1 MRHIWKV
8 GKGFGKKSF
17 EDAIKSSSK
26 GDTLLIEPG
35 TYHFPKGYNINE
47 LEIKG
52 AGNQPNDV
60 VLNGF
65 FSLQNNAKLN
75 LSNLMLSA
83 PREMNALHISG
94 NSSLFLKNVIV
105 NGEETGRYPTI
116 WCVNSYLNISASEIY
131 FNQDSPYGIYIQ
143 ESSKLEITSTVADS
157 IYASQSKVYLNNVQ
171 MQVILYLEN
180 ESNAESAGVL
190 DFPRQNPNKY
200 VLTVYSGSRANLA
213 LVNGDEDH
221 IEANV
226 DNGLLIINTIE
237 LGESNIFDIY
247 HNDQSTVEASGER
260 VFVQNI
266 DEQTA
271 EGSAS
276 QNAVLQET
284 NSEEQFAE
292 ETESGNGEA
301 DQLDEEIDEQTLEK
315 KEPLQEEE
323 KSALEQ
329 LNEMYGLT
337 ELKKQIKQFINTIK
351 FNQSRKQKGLKA
363 APLNLH
369 SIFLGNPGTGKTTV
383 ARLLGKVLYQEGV
396 IPADNFVEVT
406 RKDLVGL
413 HIGETAPKTQAVL
426 DRARGGILFI
436 DEAYALHSASDND
449 FGAEAVETILKFMED
464 NRDEIMIIFAGYFDD
479 MQNFLTM
486 NSGLASRIPNE
497 FVFDDYSSFE
507 IAEIGYLDILD
518 QDYIVNE
525 EKYKEVVMNQY
536 GRSVDESNARWV
548 RNFNQKL
555 IITMANRVIEMGSE
569 DTQTILS
576 KDIDALIGNSG
587 ENKEEK
593 ITELLSQLN
602 DLIGLEEIKDYV
614 QRLVKQVKIDKM
626 LAEQGELPFN
636 PTYHMIFEGNP
647 GTGKTTVANILASLF
662 YYLDILP
669 SKNVKVVDRADL
681 VGSYIGH
688 TEKNTKRIIN
698 QAMGGV
704 LFIDEAYQLTNNSE
718 NDFGKQAVE
727 TLLTYL
733 ENYRDK
739 FVVILAGYT
748 KEMEKFLDMN
758 PGLRSRIPEKIIFP
772 DYHPDD
778 IATVVEKNITK
789 HWQVDS
795 AYLRSVVSDIYR
807 HLPESEK
814 ANARWAR
821 NFSEKLIQNHK
832 IWISDNQLSGTE
844 MKQISTELLDK
855 TYASYQN
862 SMG

>member
-8 GKGFGKKSF
+8 GKGFGKKSL
-17 EDAIKSSSK
+17 EDAMNSSAK
-26 GDTLLIEPG
+26 GDTILIEPG
-35 TYHFPKGYNINE
+35 TYHFPKGFNINE
-47 LEIKG
+47 LELKG
-52 AGNQPNDV
+52 AGKQPNDV

-65 FSLQNNAKLN
+65 FSLQNKAKLN
-75 LSNLMLSA
+75 LSNLTLSA

-94 NSSLFLKNVIV
+94 NSNLFMKNVIV

-143 ESSKLEITSTVADS
+143 EGSKLEITSTVADS
-157 IYASQSKVYLNNVQ
+157 IYASQSKVYSNNVQ
-171 MQVILYLEN
+171 IQVILYLEN
-180 ESNAESAGVL
+180 ESIAESAGVL
-190 DFPRQNPNKY
+190 DFPRQNPDKY

-213 LVNGDEDH
+213 LVTGDEDH

-226 DNGLLIINTIE
+226 DNGLLVIHTIE

-247 HNDQSTVEASGER
+247 HNDQSTVEADGER
-260 VFVQNI
+260 VVIQNR
-266 DEQTA
+266 DEQTVQ
-271 EGSAS
+271 ENAS
-276 QNAVLQET
+276 QNAVFQKET
-284 NSEEQFAE
+284 NTEDRYVE
-292 ETESGNGEA
+292 ETESSNEEINQLEEEA
-301 DQLDEEIDEQTLEK
+301 DEQIPENK
-315 KEPLQEEE
+315 PLQEEE

-351 FNQSRKQKGLKA
+351 FNQSRKSKGLKA
-363 APLNLH
+363 ASLNLH

-396 IPADNFVEVT
+396 IPADNFEEVT

-426 DRARGGILFI
+426 ERARGGILFI
-436 DEAYALHSASDND
+436 DEAYTLHSASDND

-479 MQNFLTM
+479 MQNFLSM

-518 QDYIVNE
+518 QDYVIDE
-525 EKYKEVVMNQY
+525 KKYKEVVMNQY
-536 GRSVDESNARWV
+536 ARSVDESNARWV

-555 IITMANRVIEMGSE
+555 IITMANRVIEMDSD
-569 DTQTILS
+569 DTQTILNE
-576 KDIDALIGNSG
+576 DIDALIGNSG

-593 ITELLSQLN
+593 VDELLAQLN
-602 DLIGLEEIKDYV
+602 GLIGLEEIKDYV
-614 QRLVKQVKIDKM
+614 QRLVKQVKIDKI
-626 LAEQGELPFN
+626 LADQGELSFN

-688 TEKNTKRIIN
+688 TEQNTKRIIN

-778 IATVVEKNITK
+778 IAAVVEENITK

-795 AYLRSVVSDIYR
+795 DYLRSVVSDIYR
-807 HLPESEK
+807 HLPEAEK

-832 IWISDNQLSGTE
+832 IWISDHQLSGDG
-844 MKQISTELLDK
+844 MKRISSELLNRMYD
-855 TYASYQN
+855 SYQN
-862 SMG
+862 SME

>member
-35 TYHFPKGYNINE
+35 TYHFPKGFNINE
-47 LEIKG
+47 LELKG

-65 FSLQNNAKLN
+65 FSLQNKAKLN
-75 LSNLMLSA
+75 LSNLTLSA
-83 PREMNALHISG
+83 PRGMNALHISG
-94 NSSLFLKNVIV
+94 SSSLFLKNVIV

-116 WCVNSYLNISASEIY
+116 WCVNSYLNISASEVY

-157 IYASQSKVYLNNVQ
+157 IYASQSKVSLNNVQ
-171 MQVILYLEN
+171 IQVILYLEN
-180 ESNAESAGVL
+180 ESIAESAGVL
-190 DFPRQNPNKY
+190 DFPRQNPDKY

-226 DNGLLIINTIE
+226 DNGLLIINSIE

-247 HNDQSTVEASGER
+247 HNDQSTVEAGGER
-260 VFVQNI
+260 VFVQNV
-266 DEQTA
+266 DEQA
-271 EGSAS
+271 VQESAS
-276 QNAVLQET
+276 QNTVLQEET
-284 NSEEQFAE
+284 NTENQYAE
-292 ETESGNGEA
+292 ETESDNEEIN
-301 DQLDEEIDEQTLEK
+301 QLEEEIDEQISED
-315 KEPLQEEE
+315 ESSQEE
-323 KSALEQ
+323 KPALEQ

-337 ELKKQIKQFINTIK
+337 ELKKQMKQFINTIK
-351 FNQSRKQKGLKA
+351 FNQSRKSKGLKA

-436 DEAYALHSASDND
+436 DEAYTLHSASDND

-497 FVFDDYSSFE
+497 FVFDDYSGFE
-507 IAEIGYLDILD
+507 IAEIGYLDIMD
-518 QDYIVNE
+518 QDYIVD
-525 EKYKEVVMNQY
+525 EKNYKEVVMNQY
-536 GRSVDESNARWV
+536 ARSVDESNARWV

-555 IITMANRVIEMGSE
+555 VITMANRVIETGSD
-569 DTQTILS
+569 DTQTIL
-576 KDIDALIGNSG
+576 KEDIDALIGNSG

-593 ITELLSQLN
+593 IEELLSQLN
-602 DLIGLEEIKDYV
+602 ELIGLEEIKDYV

-626 LAEQGELPFN
+626 LADQGELSFN

-778 IATVVEKNITK
+778 IAAVVEKNITK

-795 AYLRSVVSDIYR
+795 DYLRSMVSDIYR
-807 HLPESEK
+807 QLPEEEK
-814 ANARWAR
+814 TNARWAR

-832 IWISDNQLSGTE
+832 IWISDHQLSGNE
-844 MKQISTELLDK
+844 MKQISTALLDRMY
-855 TYASYQN
+855 TSYQN
-862 SMG
+862 SMR